1 MSSALPVSEG
11 GAERLSQ
18 RLGYGA
24 GWLVNI
30 LPLGMQS
37 DDFLVR
43 FLSIFEDVATTL
55 RASADSV
62 SRIADVNVTS
72 AEMVRYLGDWVGAP
86 GVDARLPERVQR
98 NIVLA
103 AGATISGR
111 GTTRALQRMLE
122 AITDGT
128 VEVFDRGG
136 VFRDGAAPTG
146 PSDVY
151 VRAASTGHLRADR
164 FVDLVLSSVPADVPI
179 TIEVAGRVLYP
190 TLVAVPA

>member
-1 MSSALPVSEG
+1 MSNNFPVPAD

-18 RLGYGA
+18 RLGYGT

-72 AEMVRYLGDWVGAP
+72 AEMVRYLGDWVGAA

-111 GTTRALQRMLE
+111 GTAWALRRMLE
-122 AITDGT
+122 AITDGV

-136 VFRDGAAPTG
+136 VFRDGGAPVG

-151 VRAASTGHLRADR
+151 VRASSTGHVRPDR
-164 FVDLVLSSVPADVPI
+164 FVDLVLSAVPADAPI

-190 TLVAVPA
+190 TLVAVSA

>member
-1 MSSALPVSEG
+1 MTGGVALPADG
-11 GAERLSQ
+11 ERLSQ
-18 RLGYGA
+18 RLGYGT

-43 FLSIFEDVATTL
+43 FLSIFEEVATTL

-62 SRIADVNVTS
+62 SKVADVNVTS
-72 AEMVRYLGDWVGAP
+72 AEMVRYLGEWVGATT
-86 GVDARLPERVQR
+86 VDARLPERVQR

-111 GTTRALQRMLE
+111 GTTWALRRMLE
-122 AITDGT
+122 AITDGP
-128 VEVFDRGG
+128 VDVFDRGG

-151 VRAASTGHLRADR
+151 VRAAGTGHLRADR
-164 FVDLVLSSVPADVPI
+164 FVELVLSAVPADVPI
-179 TIEVAGRVLYP
+179 TIEAAGRVLYP
-190 TLVAVPA
+190 TLVAVSA